1 MRRFDRAAWTAVL
14 IVTSGAAFGG
24 SAPKDDG
31 VDTGPVNA
39 VWVDHDV
46 SFTYTGFTSH
56 YSCSGLESKVEYVL
70 KSLGA
75 RPGYKVSASGCT
87 SSGPE
92 LMPHVRIRAA
102 LPMAATPEV
111 LAEIEKQRAKN
122 ELAAR
127 AGGKPVAATDAATA
141 QFPATWHVVKFEG
154 TPMSNVQDGDCELME
169 QLLDRVLKPMGVR
182 EVKGSGLNCVPNQ
195 ISMNA
200 VNLKLRVLAGPPA
213 DAPPAKATALR

>member
-1 MRRFDRAAWTAVL
+1 MRRFDRAAWTA
-14 IVTSGAAFGG
+14 IFIFTSGAAFGG
-24 SAPKDDG
+24 DAAKDNG

-39 VWVDHDV
+39 VWVDHDL
-46 SFTYTGFTSH
+46 SFTSTGFTSH

-70 KSLGA
+70 KALGA
-75 RPGYKVSASGCT
+75 RPGYKVNANGCT

-92 LMPHVRIRAA
+92 LMPRVRIRAA

-111 LAEIEKQRAKN
+111 LGEIESARAKG

-127 AGGKPVAATDAATA
+127 AGGKPVTATDAATA
-141 QFPATWHVVKFEG
+141 QFPATWRVVKFEG
-154 TPMSNVQDGDCELME
+154 TSMSNVQDGDCELME

-182 EVKGSGLNCVPNQ
+182 EVKGSALNCVPNQ

-200 VNLKLRVLAGPPA
+200 VSLKVRVLAAPPA
-213 DAPPAKATALR
+213 DASAKAPALR